1 MELYIS
7 TNGEAV
13 VPRQFTVQA
22 ISMNILITYLIP
34 ISLVL
39 GPLLFA
45 ISVLLVNLY
54 QCHTILIII
63 GVL

>member
-63 GVL
+63 GLL